1 MVFPAA
7 SRCRC
12 AAGER
17 PGSLASADPET
28 TKTWATAQVLRSVS
42 GVQRT
47 APCRGPFARTKHR
60 TGATKSQLNAPAAI
74 RTRDLR
80 LRRPTLYPAELL
92 AREAGVRCWVSC
104 VPMNLHPI
112 LVQTKTFLVQ
122 VGAPT
127 RESTCFA
134 DHSPAR
140 SSSVISPHVRAGT
153 LRRKSARCS

>member
-7 SRCRC
+7 SGCRW

-60 TGATKSQLNAPAAI
+60 MLAAKSQPDAPAAT

-80 LRRPTLYPAELL
+80 LRRPTLNPAELL
-92 AREAGVRCWVSC
+92 ARVAMQEVNLTWSTEVS
-104 VPMNLHPI
+104 
-112 LVQTKTFLVQ
+112 
-122 VGAPT
+122 
-127 RESTCFA
+127 
-134 DHSPAR
+134 
-140 SSSVISPHVRAGT
+140 
-153 LRRKSARCS
+153 

>member
-60 TGATKSQLNAPAAI
+60 TGATKSQLDAPAAT

-92 AREAGVRCWVSC
+92 ARLNCGLGIADCGLNVTG
-104 VPMNLHPI
+104 HPI
-112 LVQTKTFLVQ
+112 RNPQLAIRNSK
-122 VGAPT
+122 VGA
-127 RESTCFA
+127 S
-134 DHSPAR
+134 
-140 SSSVISPHVRAGT
+140 
-153 LRRKSARCS
+153 